1 VIAFLNTNRLTP
13 DLVELVSCEL
23 LLVAGASLAERQRVY
38 RVLRFLLDVGVVV
51 AVAPVGI
58 RVLVSGRLEHGSVS
72 EVRHWN
78 PGFRSAALFHIV
90 KLFLGRL
97 EVHTVWVQQSGFF
110 LQIERLLGRELDF
123 GSEILLVG
131 GVRLVGVRV
140 SDETVVAA
148 STPAVVLVAG
158 LELFDYC
165 ARLQ

>member
-1 VIAFLNTNRLTP
+1 MIALLDTNRLTP
-13 DLVELVSCEL
+13 DLVKLVSCEL
-23 LLVAGASLAERQRVY
+23 LLVAGASLAERQRVN
-38 RVLRFLLDVGVVV
+38 RVLRLLLDVGVVI

-58 RVLVSGRLEHGSVS
+58 RVLISGRLEHGSVA

-97 EVHTVWVQQSGFF
+97 EVHPVWVQQSGFF
-110 LQIERLLGRELDF
+110 LQVKRLLGRELDF
-123 GSEILLVG
+123 GSELLLVG
-131 GVRLVGVRV
+131 GVCLGGVRE

-158 LELFDYC
+158 WELFDYC